1 MANFNDA
8 IGIQLPPEHVAIIM
22 DGNGRWAKRRG
33 LARLHGH
40 RNGVEAVKNI
50 VKAAADQGIK
60 YLTLYS
66 FSTENWSRPQEE
78 VGELMGLLKMFIRK
92 DLAELHQNN
101 VRLKIIGDRDTIP
114 NDIGPLLLEAEALTK
129 NNTDITLIIAFNY
142 GSRDE
147 IKRATIAIA
156 EKVKS
161 GELNV
166 NQIDNSTIEQHL
178 DTADF
183 PDPDLI
189 IRTSGESRLSNF
201 LMWQA
206 AYSELVF
213 VDCMWPEFTGQSLK
227 EAIIEFNSRN
237 RRYGG
242 LTQSKPKE
250 VGK

>member
-1 MANFNDA
+1 MANIDTA
-8 IGIQLPPEHVAIIM
+8 IGMDVPPKHVAIIM

-40 RNGVEAVKNI
+40 RKGVDAVKRI
-50 VKAAADQGIK
+50 VKAASNEGIE

-66 FSTENWSRPQEE
+66 FSTENWSRPREE
-78 VGELMGLLKMFIRK
+78 VGELMNLLKMFIRK

-114 NDIGPLLLEAEALTK
+114 KDIGPLLLDAEALTK
-129 NNTDITLIIAFNY
+129 NNTKLTLIIAFNY

-147 IKRATIAIA
+147 IKRATQAIA
-156 EKVKS
+156 TKVSS
-161 GELNV
+161 GELSIDE
-166 NQIDNSTIEQHL
+166 IDNNTISQHL
-178 DTADF
+178 DTAGI
-183 PDPDLI
+183 PDPDMI

-213 VDCMWPEFTGQSLK
+213 VDCMWPEFTGDSLK
-227 EAIIEFNSRN
+227 EAIVVFNSRS

-242 LTQSKPKE
+242 LADQNPKE
-250 VGK
+250 VSK

>member
-1 MANFNDA
+1 MANIDDT
-8 IGIQLPPEHVAIIM
+8 IGRYETPNHVAIIM

-40 RNGVEAVKNI
+40 RSGVETVKNI
-50 VKAAADQGIK
+50 VKAAADEGIK

-101 VRLKIIGDRDTIP
+101 VRLKIIGDRETIP

-129 NNTDITLIIAFNY
+129 NNSQITLVIAFNY

-147 IKRATIAIA
+147 IKRATQAIA
-156 EKVKS
+156 NKVKS
-161 GELNV
+161 GELNAD
-166 NQIDNSTIEQHL
+166 QIDCSTISQHL
-178 DTADF
+178 DTSGI
-183 PDPDLI
+183 PDPDMI

-213 VDCMWPEFTGQSLK
+213 VDCMWPEFTADSLK

-242 LTQSKPKE
+242 LTEPKPKE